1 MQQTIKQNR
10 AFIIIGLL
18 IFTIQLILDNLNA
31 FGLMNTTKTWVTA
44 GIMLFGAVTSVF
56 SQYKDKQ
63 IDNHKLWITFIF
75 IGIALAGAILEGL
88 DKVPFPENIQS
99 GLRLTLTLII
109 RVVPVWLK
117 ALYPDYIKEENQK

>member
-1 MQQTIKQNR
+1 MEQTIKQNR
-10 AFIIIGLL
+10 TFIIIGLL

-31 FGLMNTTKTWVTA
+31 FGLMDTTKTWVAA

-63 IDNHKLWITFIF
+63 IDNSKLWITFIF

-88 DKVPFPENIQS
+88 DKIPLAENIQS

-109 RVVPVWLK
+109 RLVPVWLK
-117 ALYPDYIKEENQK
+117 ALYPDYNKEENQQ